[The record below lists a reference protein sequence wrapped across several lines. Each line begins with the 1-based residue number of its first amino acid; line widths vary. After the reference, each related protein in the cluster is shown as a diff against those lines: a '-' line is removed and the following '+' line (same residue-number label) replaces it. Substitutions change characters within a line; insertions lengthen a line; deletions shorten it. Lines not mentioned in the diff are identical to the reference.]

1 MIAPGV
7 LFFCIFKYI
16 RTLKIMI
23 SLIANFPF
31 FFSIICRNLL
41 CYCSCLIVMALRLIR
56 VEKSTNIKIRHINHQ
71 RTGVYSIAQPLTAK
85 LLSIYD
91 SYRKKKTRN
100 KKKVFG
106 SKHRLVASE
115 CHVTYAVH
123 FLNNFC
129 HGINSNNFIPKFFFS
144 FALHD

>member
-1 MIAPGV
+1 M
-7 LFFCIFKYI
+7 
-16 RTLKIMI
+16 
-23 SLIANFPF
+23 IANFPF
-31 FFSIICRNLL
+31 FFSIICRNLF
-41 CYCSCLIVMALRLIR
+41 CYCRCLIVMALRLVR

-91 SYRKKKTRN
+91 SYRRKKTRN

-115 CHVTYAVH
+115 CHVTYAVQ
-123 FLNNFC
+123 FC
-129 HGINSNNFIPKFFFS
+129 HSINSNNFIPKFFF
-144 FALHD
+144 FFCFYMIQLQQLEFPCFELFKL

>member
-1 MIAPGV
+1 
-7 LFFCIFKYI
+7 
-16 RTLKIMI
+16 MI

-41 CYCSCLIVMALRLIR
+41 CYCSCLIVIALRLIR

-85 LLSIYD
+85 LISIYD

-123 FLNNFC
+123 FLNNFVTAS
-129 HGINSNNFIPKFFFS
+129 ILIILYQNSFFF
-144 FALHD
+144 FCFYMIQLQQLEFPCFELFKLQA

>member
-1 MIAPGV
+1 
-7 LFFCIFKYI
+7 
-16 RTLKIMI
+16 MI

-56 VEKSTNIKIRHINHQ
+56 VEKSTNIN
-71 RTGVYSIAQPLTAK
+71 RTTITAK
-85 LLSIYD
+85 LISIYD

-123 FLNNFC
+123 FLNNFVTAS
-129 HGINSNNFIPKFFFS
+129 ILIILYQNSFFS
-144 FALHD
+144 FAFARFSYNNWSFHVLNYLSFRHKS